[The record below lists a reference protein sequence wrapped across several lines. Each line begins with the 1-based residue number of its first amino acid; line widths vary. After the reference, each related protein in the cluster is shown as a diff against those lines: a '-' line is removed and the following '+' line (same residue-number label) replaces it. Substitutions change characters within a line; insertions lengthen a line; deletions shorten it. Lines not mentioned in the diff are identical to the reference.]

1 VSFDKRQ
8 NMRLSV
14 VIVVWNARGYLEEC
28 LRALFD
34 TTRGLELDVH
44 VVDNGSEDGTADMV
58 ESRFPRIRLARSA
71 ENLGYARANNV
82 ALRLVLDEGKA
93 DHVLLLNSDVV
104 LGDGAVEGLVAALE
118 ADPAAGAAA
127 PALILPDGKFQA
139 GAGGALPTVGSG
151 LAYFLFLS
159 RLFPRLFQGFFVH
172 APYFAK
178 RGRPVRLGWLSGA
191 CIVLPRRAL
200 EATGLLNEEYFFYL
214 EDVDM
219 GRRMRDGKFTMLF
232 VPSVRVLHHH
242 GITYRVVRGKVNTE
256 WLRRLFAYVRKEHG
270 RVAGLAFRVSAVA
283 GFFLRLAGRAAL
295 ALFTRAPS
303 RKERLREAA
312 AYFTFS
318 LTGRGNHA
326 INH

>member
-14 VIVVWNARGYLEEC
+14 IIVAWNARGYLEEC
-28 LRALFD
+28 LRAMFE
-34 TTRGLELDVH
+34 TTQGFELDVH
-44 VVDNGSEDGTADMV
+44 VADNGSKDGTADMV
-58 ESRFPRIRLARSA
+58 ASRFPHVRLVRGS

-82 ALRLVLDEGKA
+82 ALRKVLDEA
-93 DHVLLLNSDVV
+93 TAEYILLLNSDVV
-104 LGDGAVEGLVAALE
+104 LSEGAVEGLVAPLA
-118 ADPAAGAAA
+118 ADPEAGAAA

-159 RLFPRLFQGFFVH
+159 RLFPRLFRGFFAH
-172 APYFAK
+172 QAYFAK

-191 CIVLPRRAL
+191 CIILPRWAL

-214 EDVDM
+214 EDIDM
-219 GRRMRDGKFTMLF
+219 GRRMRDAGLAMLL

-242 GITYRVVRGKVNTE
+242 GITYRVVRGEVNTE
-256 WLRRLFAYVRKEHG
+256 WLRRLFAYVRKERG
-270 RVAGLAFRVSAVA
+270 LVAGLAFRASAVV
-283 GFFLRLAGRAAL
+283 GFFLRLAGRAAMD
-295 ALFTRAPS
+295 LFTRAPS